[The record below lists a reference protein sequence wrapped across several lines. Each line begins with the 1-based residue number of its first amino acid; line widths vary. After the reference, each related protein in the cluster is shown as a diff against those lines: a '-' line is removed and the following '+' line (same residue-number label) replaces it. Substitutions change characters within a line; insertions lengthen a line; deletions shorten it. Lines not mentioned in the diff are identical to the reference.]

1 MTMVGKKPLTLPEGV
16 SVSLQENVVL
26 VTGPLGN
33 LSVTLPSGV
42 SVRLEEQK
50 LFFGSVESVP
60 RRVFGLAFALV
71 RNAVEGVSRGF
82 SADLE
87 LVGVGYRVEKTAPGL
102 KLSLGFSHPVEF
114 AVPEGV
120 LVEVPENTK
129 IKLSGVDRN
138 LVSQTAAN
146 LRKLRPPEPYKG
158 KGIRYAQEVV
168 RRKQGKVVKAAG
180 GTV

>member
-1 MTMVGKKPLTLPEGV
+1 MVGKKPLVLPEGV
-16 SVSLQENVVL
+16 SVSFEGNAVL
-26 VTGPLGN
+26 VTGALGN
-33 LSVTLPSGV
+33 LSVNLPAGV

-50 LFFGSVESVP
+50 LVFEATPAVP
-60 RRVFGLAFALV
+60 PRLFGLGFALV

-82 SADLE
+82 SVELE
-87 LVGVGYRVEKTAPGL
+87 LVGVGYRAEKTASGL

-114 AVPEGV
+114 AVPVGV

-129 IKLSGVDRN
+129 IKLSGVDWG

-146 LRKLRPPEPYKG
+146 IRKLRPPEPYKG

-180 GTV
+180 GAV

>member
-1 MTMVGKKPLTLPEGV
+1 MVGKKPLALPEGTT
-16 SVSLQENVVL
+16 VSLQDRTVV
-26 VTGPLGN
+26 VKGSLGE
-33 LSVTLPSGV
+33 LTVTLPPGV

-50 LFFGSVESVP
+50 LIFAAAAAVP
-60 RRVFGLAFALV
+60 RPVFGLAFALV

-82 SADLE
+82 SQELE
-87 LVGVGYRVEKTAPGL
+87 LVGVGYRAEKTVRGL

-114 AVPEGV
+114 VVPEGV
-120 LVEVPENTK
+120 SVEVTENTK
-129 IKLSGVDRN
+129 IKLVGVNRQ

-168 RRKQGKVVKAAG
+168 RRKQGKVVKAVAG
-180 GTV
+180 GAA

>member
-1 MTMVGKKPLTLPEGV
+1 MVGKKPLTLPEGV
-16 SVSLQENVVL
+16 SVSLQENTVL
-26 VTGPLGN
+26 VAGPLGN

-42 SVRLEEQK
+42 SVRLGEQK
-50 LFFGSVESVP
+50 LFLEASPAIP
-60 RRVFGLAFALV
+60 RRLFGLGFALI

-82 SADLE
+82 SMELE
-87 LVGVGYRVEKTAPGL
+87 LEGVGYRAEKTASGL

-120 LVEVPENTK
+120 SVEVAENTK
-129 IKLSGVDRN
+129 IKLSGVSLN

-158 KGIRYAQEVV
+158 KGIRYAQEIV
-168 RRKQGKVVKAAG
+168 RRKQGKVVKAVG
-180 GTV
+180 GAV

>member
-1 MTMVGKKPLTLPEGV
+1 MVGKKPLTLPEGV

-26 VTGPLGN
+26 VAGPLGN

-50 LFFGSVESVP
+50 LFFEASAAVP

-82 SADLE
+82 SVDLE
-87 LVGVGYRVEKTAPGL
+87 LVGVGYRAEKTAPGL

-114 AVPEGV
+114 AVPERV